1 MTTDLFHTEP
11 VHAPRLFA
19 EVIIPLALPRTYT
32 YAVPAAWATQ
42 VQVGCRVEVVLGKA
56 KRYAGIIKQLLQ
68 EAPPYPTKPIENILD
83 DEPILYASQLK
94 FWEWISAYYLCT
106 EGDVMAA
113 ALPAHFKL
121 SSETQIVFNDAF
133 GDDFSTLDNN
143 EFLVAEALLIRRQL
157 SITEVQ
163 QILDLTHVYPVVK
176 RLIDKQVCQVWET
189 LTERYKAKLETM
201 VLLHPQYHTEEKL
214 AELLNEWSRAP
225 KQLDILLSYL
235 HLAKTEGSVS
245 QTNLLKKSGGTLA
258 SLKGLVEKKILF
270 TEKRAVDRI
279 STLPLELDL
288 NITLSAAQERALQQL
303 QEQLREKP
311 VCLLHGVTGSGK
323 TQLFIRLIEQYFT
336 AGKQVLYLLPEI
348 ALTAQMI
355 RRLQA
360 HFGGHI
366 AIYHSKFS
374 DNERVELWHKVRQG
388 SVRIVLGARSALF
401 LPFQDLG
408 LIVVDEEHDP
418 SFKQQEPAPR
428 YHARDAAIYYA
439 RLNSAHV
446 VLGSATPS
454 LESYFHA
461 KRGKY
466 GLVSLM
472 ERFGGIELPEIEFVN
487 TRHLPSRG
495 KVMISPRLREGMEK
509 AIAAKKQVILFQ
521 NRRGYTSYLTCG
533 TCGYIPQCTQ
543 CDVTLTFH
551 KQSNK
556 LQCHYCGTSYPKVV
570 TCPACGTVMWKDS
583 NFGTEKIEEYLS
595 KELADMRVARMDV
608 DTVRGKH
615 AHDQLIR
622 QFEQGR
628 IDVLVGTQMVV
639 KGLDFEQVS
648 LVGILDAD
656 SMLHFADFRVHE
668 RAFQLMEQVSGRAG
682 RKSAQG
688 KVLIQTS
695 YPQHPVLQ
703 WVKQHDYLSFFEQEI
718 ASRQQYHYPPF
729 TRIIHVMLRHKDR
742 MLTELAA
749 EALADLLRKDL
760 GDRVMGPSTPV
771 ISRVRNQYRME
782 LQIKLP
788 LDSQFIQQAKQL
800 IRNAQA
806 LLQAEARFRPVV
818 IIPDV
823 DPV

>member
-1 MTTDLFHTEP
+1 MHPDLFHTTP
-11 VHAPRLFA
+11 PDVAQLFA
-19 EVIIPLALPRTYT
+19 QVIIPLALPRTYT
-32 YAVPAAWATQ
+32 YAVPTEWINQ
-42 VQVGCRVEVVLGKA
+42 IQVGCRVEVVLGKS
-56 KRYAGIIKQLLQ
+56 KRYAGLVKQLST
-68 EAPPYPTKPIENILD
+68 ETPPYPTKPIENILD
-83 DEPILYASQLK
+83 EEPILFPIQLQL
-94 FWEWISAYYLCT
+94 WEWISQYYLCT

-121 SSETQIVFNDAF
+121 SSETQLIFNEAF
-133 GDDFSTLDNN
+133 GDEFSMLDNN
-143 EFLVAEALLIRRQL
+143 EFLLAEALLLRKQL

-201 VLLHPQYHTEEKL
+201 ISLHPQFHSEAKL
-214 AELLNEWSRAP
+214 AELMNEWSRAP

-245 QTNLLKKSGGTLA
+245 QVSLLKKSGGTAA
-258 SLKGLVEKKILF
+258 SLNGLLEKKILIA
-270 TEKRAVDRI
+270 EKRAVDRI
-279 STLPLELDL
+279 NTLPLELDL
-288 NITLSAAQERALQQL
+288 NIDLSEAQSVALQQL
-303 QEQLREKP
+303 QEQLTQKP

-323 TQLFIRLIEQYFT
+323 TQLFIRLMEQYFT

-374 DNERVELWHKVRQG
+374 DNERVELWHKVRKG
-388 SVRIVLGARSALF
+388 TVRIVLGARSALF
-401 LPFQDLG
+401 LPFHDLG

-428 YHARDAAIYYA
+428 YHARDAAIYYGQLTGA
-439 RLNSAHV
+439 RV

-461 KRGKY
+461 TRGKF
-466 GLVSLM
+466 GLVALL
-472 ERFGGIELPEIEFVN
+472 ERFGGIQLPEIEFVN
-487 TRHLPSRG
+487 TRFLPSRG
-495 KVMISPRLREGMEK
+495 KVMISPRLREAMEK

-521 NRRGYTSYLTCG
+521 NRRGYTPYLTCG
-533 TCGYIPQCTQ
+533 TCGYIPQCQQ

-556 LQCHYCGTSYPKVV
+556 LQCHYCGTSYPKLVA
-570 TCPACGTVMWKDS
+570 CPACGTVNWKDS
-583 NFGTEKIEEYLS
+583 NFGTEKIEEYLT
-595 KELADMRVARMDV
+595 KELADMRVARMDM
-608 DTVRGKH
+608 DTIRGKH

-622 QFEQGR
+622 QFEQGKV
-628 IDVLVGTQMVV
+628 DVLVGTQMVV

-682 RKSAQG
+682 RKSEQG
-688 KVLIQTS
+688 KVLIQTA

-703 WVKQHDYLSFFEQEI
+703 WVKQHDYVAFFEQEI
-718 ASRQQYHYPPF
+718 GSRQQYHYPPF
-729 TRIIHVMLRHKDR
+729 TRIIHIMVRHKDR
-742 MLTELAA
+742 MLTEQAA
-749 EALADLLRKDL
+749 DVLADLLRKDL
-760 GDRVMGPSTPV
+760 GDRVMGPSVPV

-788 LDSQFIQQAKQL
+788 LNQQFIQQAKQL
-800 IRNAQA
+800 IRNAQG
-806 LLQAEARFRPVV
+806 LLQAETRFRSV
-818 IIPDV
+818 IITPDV

>member
-1 MTTDLFHTEP
+1 MTNDLFHTE
-11 VHAPRLFA
+11 APATPSLFA

-32 YAVPAAWATQ
+32 YAVPAAWTTQ
-42 VQVGCRVEVVLGKA
+42 LQVGCRVEVVLGKT
-56 KRYAGIIKQLLQ
+56 KRYAGIVKQLSN

-83 DEPILYASQLK
+83 DEPILFPIQLK
-94 FWEWISAYYLCT
+94 WWEWISAYYLCT

-121 SSETQIVFNDAF
+121 SSETQIIFNDAF

-258 SLKGLVEKKILF
+258 SLKGLVEKKILL

-408 LIVVDEEHDP
+408 LIVVDEEHDS

-439 RLNSAHV
+439 RLTGAHV

-466 GLVSLM
+466 GLVSLL
-472 ERFGGIELPEIEFVN
+472 ERFGGIELPEIEFIN

-570 TCPACGTVMWKDS
+570 TCPACGTVTWKDS
-583 NFGTEKIEEYLS
+583 NFGTEKIEEYLT

-656 SMLHFADFRVHE
+656 SMLHFADFRVNE

-703 WVKQHDYLSFFEQEI
+703 WVKQHDFVSFFEQEI
-718 ASRQQYHYPPF
+718 SNRQQYHYPPF
-729 TRIIHVMLRHKDR
+729 TRIIHLLVRHKDR

-760 GDRVMGPSTPV
+760 GDRVMGPSIPV
-771 ISRVRNQYRME
+771 IGRVRNQYRME